1 MQDIIL
7 SMVDAFAPP
16 SAQSNF
22 VVFKSNQEAVPMAEG
37 GKYFKK
43 CKQYARDNNA
53 YIVTGLM
60 NIADFLCLCM
70 FAPDGKVVGAQR
82 ALFLTR
88 NNREHYKKPSNL
100 ALFDTPYG
108 KIFLCV
114 DSDIYNPEVQ
124 RYARLSG
131 CEILINS
138 QWIEPNEYSEHSF
151 YTAGW
156 GAAQTNNLMVV
167 CANNN
172 AIAVCA
178 PFLATTDNTGFVVK
192 PANSGFATF
201 NVSRLNGLH
210 SDYHSS
216 HFNTALFAAH
226 RNLL

>member
-7 SMVDAFAPP
+7 SIVDSFDPP

-22 VVFKSNQEAVPMAEG
+22 VVFKSDCPAIPMAEG

-43 CKQYARDNNA
+43 CKQYSKDYNA
-53 YIVTGLM
+53 YVVTGLM
-60 NIADFLCLCM
+60 NIADFLCICM
-70 FAPDGKVVGAQR
+70 FGPNGKIVGAQR
-82 ALFLTR
+82 ALFLAKD
-88 NNREHYKKPSNL
+88 NREHYKKPTNL

-108 KIFLCV
+108 KVFLCV

-131 CEILINS
+131 CEILVSS
-138 QWIEPNEYSEHSF
+138 QWIPQEEYSDQRF
-151 YTAGW
+151 FTAGW
-156 GAAQTNNLMVV
+156 GAAQTNNLMVA

-172 AIAVCA
+172 SVAACA
-178 PFLATTDNTGFVVK
+178 PFLATTDNTGFIIK
-192 PANSGFATF
+192 PTNSGFATF
-201 NVSRLNGLH
+201 NVSRLNSLH

-216 HFNTALFAAH
+216 HFNIELFESH